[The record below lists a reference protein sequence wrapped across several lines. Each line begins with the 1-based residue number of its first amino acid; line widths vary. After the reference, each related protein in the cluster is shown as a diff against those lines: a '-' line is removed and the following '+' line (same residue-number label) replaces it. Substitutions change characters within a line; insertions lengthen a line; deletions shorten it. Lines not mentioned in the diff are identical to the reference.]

1 MRKFLMKLYRE
12 GEKVVE
18 SESFRGLHYAIK
30 DGHIVFI
37 SEKNGTF
44 CLNMDCVNDF
54 ITEIKD
60 ILEVWKDIKTKNC
73 FISNEKQ
80 MN

>member
-1 MRKFLMKLYRE
+1 MK
-12 GEKVVE
+12 V
-18 SESFRGLHYAIK
+18 SEDLNYAIK

-37 SEKNGTF
+37 SEKHGAF
-44 CLNMDCVNDF
+44 CLKMDCVNEF
-54 ITEIKD
+54 FNEAKD
-60 ILEVWKDIKTKNC
+60 VIEVWKDIKTKKG